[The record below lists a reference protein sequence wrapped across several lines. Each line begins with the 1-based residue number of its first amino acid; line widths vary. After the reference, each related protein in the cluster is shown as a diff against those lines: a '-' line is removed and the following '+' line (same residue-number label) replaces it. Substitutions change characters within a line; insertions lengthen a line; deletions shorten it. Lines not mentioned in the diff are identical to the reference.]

1 MTSQR
6 MLATAVWLLTAG
18 IVVSIEVV
26 LARVLVDDESPRWQF
41 IVASAVVALLTA
53 GYMRWL
59 APRMHRDDRRRWR
72 LTPGEAVPLLPYT
85 LGVFFVSAGV
95 SSSTYWPDWLGATI
109 GAMAL
114 TALSWYGLE
123 RWEERGRPTSLTA

>member
-6 MLATAVWLLTAG
+6 LLATSVWLLTAG
-18 IVVSIEVV
+18 IVVSVEVV
-26 LARVLVDDESPRWQF
+26 LARVLVGDESPWWHF

-59 APRMHRDDRRRWR
+59 APRMHRDDRPRWR
-72 LTPGEAVPLLPYT
+72 LTPGEAAPLLPYT
-85 LGVFFVSAGV
+85 LGVSLVSAGV
-95 SSSTYWPDWLGATI
+95 ASSTYWPDWVGAAI
-109 GAMAL
+109 GALAL

-123 RWEERGRPTSLTA
+123 RWEERRRPSSLTA